1 VIDRNQMEENQL
13 TQLANALRQEML
25 KEIRENNPQ
34 NHTHLGNGQGSPGE
48 IRTLVG
54 GSKARY
60 A

>member
-1 VIDRNQMEENQL
+1 LQKYQKNSHHDINNKIS
-13 TQLANALRQEML
+13 ALRQQML
-25 KEIRENNPQ
+25 KEIRETQTEKSMNSR
-34 NHTHLGNGQGSPGE
+34 LGDSSPGE